1 MRTPALLLVLALA
14 CAPVSEEPAAD
25 LAVSKAQFWGGWSG
39 GGGGGGGAST
49 SAANTW
55 TAKQTINVADGSD
68 AIALDVGD
76 RLNLGDGTGF
86 YLYSD
91 GAYAISNGE
100 FIASSLRV
108 PGAAWLAASTG
119 KMSMTA
125 GNSTGSPGNAT
136 LNTPTGR
143 SAFAAAASA
152 VTVTNSLVS
161 ATSIVLPV
169 LQTVDGTLTQIL
181 TCVPASGSFT
191 CTGNATATGTTN
203 FGWMVIN

>member
-1 MRTPALLLVLALA
+1 MRALPLLLVLALG
-14 CAPVSEEPAAD
+14 CTPVTEESASD

-39 GGGGGGGAST
+39 GGGSSGGAST

-55 TAKQTINVADGSD
+55 TAKQTVNVADGSD
-68 AIALDVGD
+68 AISLDLGD
-76 RLNLGDGTGF
+76 RLNIADGTGF

-91 GAYAISNGE
+91 GSFVLSNGA
-100 FIASSLRV
+100 FRASELSV
-108 PGAAWLAASTG
+108 NGAAWVAAATG

-125 GNSTGSPGNAT
+125 GNSTGAPGNAT

-143 SAFAAAASA
+143 SAFAAAVSA
-152 VTVTNSLVS
+152 VTITNNLVS

-191 CTGNATATGTTN
+191 CTGNAAATGTTN